1 MTISNINNTN
11 LLNLMVTAQNFV
23 GVFNSETRAVFL
35 LELKCID
42 RVSRNNNCQNIRVL
56 VGTFIICL
64 H

>member
-42 RVSRNNNCQNIRVL
+42 RVSRNNNNN
-56 VGTFIICL
+56 CL
-64 H
+64 